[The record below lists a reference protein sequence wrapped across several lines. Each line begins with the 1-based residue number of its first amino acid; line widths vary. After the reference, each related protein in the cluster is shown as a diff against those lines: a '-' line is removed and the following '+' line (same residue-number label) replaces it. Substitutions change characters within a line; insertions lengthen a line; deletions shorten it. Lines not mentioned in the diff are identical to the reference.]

1 MKNELAKLVSQLV
14 SFNTVS
20 DISNIAMA
28 DFLCEFLEGTGFKIS
43 SYPYQDRQGV
53 DKVNV
58 IGRLGGEESY
68 LTLSGHMDTVPFEGR
83 WRANSKPLVATKI
96 GDRLYGRGV
105 ADMKLFIATA
115 LMVAK
120 TISASS
126 LRKPFSLCFT
136 ADEEVGCV
144 GAKRL
149 TREAKADVGR
159 YVVLGEPTEMIPV
172 RAHKGYLYFSVRLT
186 GKTGHSSN
194 PKNGISIVPALYEV
208 GRKLEVVESRLRRE
222 KAIDFDPN
230 YATLNQGVISTHV
243 RDANGKLKISSKNTI
258 PGEGIIEAEIRTLP
272 GQSTE
277 TIFQIIRAYLGESK
291 DQVEILTKQERSS
304 SPAME
309 TVKDSL
315 LVREIEEITGQSSQV
330 VNYNTE
336 GGVYTKAGSQCII
349 WGPGSIKQAHSDNEF
364 VELKYLNGEVVD
376 KYLMLVKNLCG

>member
-172 RAHKGYLYFSVRLT
+172 RAHKG
-186 GKTGHSSN
+186 
-194 PKNGISIVPALYEV
+194 
-208 GRKLEVVESRLRRE
+208 
-222 KAIDFDPN
+222 
-230 YATLNQGVISTHV
+230 
-243 RDANGKLKISSKNTI
+243 
-258 PGEGIIEAEIRTLP
+258 
-272 GQSTE
+272 
-277 TIFQIIRAYLGESK
+277 
-291 DQVEILTKQERSS
+291 
-304 SPAME
+304 
-309 TVKDSL
+309 
-315 LVREIEEITGQSSQV
+315 
-330 VNYNTE
+330 
-336 GGVYTKAGSQCII
+336 
-349 WGPGSIKQAHSDNEF
+349 
-364 VELKYLNGEVVD
+364 
-376 KYLMLVKNLCG
+376 